1 MGLAYGEENK
11 SFKYSKK
18 KKVDQVL
25 SLEKFM
31 TRAGPVM
38 EQILEENVKLRAM
51 EGTQEKS
58 KPIELKQTLVFPNEI
73 LLMLG
78 DGNDSASVLKVTCV
92 HTFET
97 AP

>member
-1 MGLAYGEENK
+1 MK
-11 SFKYSKK
+11 C
-18 KKVDQVL
+18 
-25 SLEKFM
+25 
-31 TRAGPVM
+31 
-38 EQILEENVKLRAM
+38 
-51 EGTQEKS
+51 